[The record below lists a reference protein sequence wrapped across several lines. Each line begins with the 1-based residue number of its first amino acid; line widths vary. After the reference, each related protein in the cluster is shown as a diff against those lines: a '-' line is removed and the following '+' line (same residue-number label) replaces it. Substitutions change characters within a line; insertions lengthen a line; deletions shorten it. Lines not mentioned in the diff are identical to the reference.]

1 MSPQKDDM
9 ITKQVPER
17 HMEEEDN
24 RWILGS
30 PTIISK
36 MGSLSVSTATS
47 TDTWQRNAKQR
58 RKNEKHERVLN
69 VTRRGILPRT
79 AEGSR

>member
-1 MSPQKDDM
+1 MSLQKDDT
-9 ITKQVPER
+9 ITKQAPER

-30 PTIISK
+30 PMIISK
-36 MGSLSVSTATS
+36 MGSLSASTATS
-47 TDTWQRNAKQR
+47 TDTWQRNAEQR

-69 VTRRGILPRT
+69 VTRRDTLPRT

>member
-1 MSPQKDDM
+1 MSLQKDAT
-9 ITKQVPER
+9 ITKQALEQ

-24 RWILGS
+24 QWILGS
-30 PTIISK
+30 LTTISK
-36 MGSLSVSTATS
+36 TGSLSASTATS
-47 TDTWQRNAKQR
+47 TDTWQRNAEQR